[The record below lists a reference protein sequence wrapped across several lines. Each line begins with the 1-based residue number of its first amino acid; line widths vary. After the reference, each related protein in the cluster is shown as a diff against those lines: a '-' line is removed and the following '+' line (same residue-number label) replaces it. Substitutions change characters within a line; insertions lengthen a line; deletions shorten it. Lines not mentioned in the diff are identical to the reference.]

1 MKKTLIGLALALCLS
16 LGAGSAPL
24 ARAQAPGQGT
34 RPADDPFARFVFPP
48 ELVMAH
54 QQKLNLSD
62 RARAAIQ
69 DAIKEAQGKFVDA
82 QWRLS
87 GEGEKLQKL
96 LQATTVD
103 EAKVLE
109 QIDRILNVEREIKR
123 AQIGLLVRIKNQL
136 TEQQQAELA
145 KLRAQGPRDWRSPP

>member
-109 QIDRILNVEREIKR
+109 QIDRTTFTALVLNPFLSEEDLLKRIL
-123 AQIGLLVRIKNQL
+123 L
-136 TEQQQAELA
+136 EQTRQC
-145 KLRAQGPRDWRSPP
+145 PRSYV